1 MSFFLGIGGPWIV
14 LMLLDLFWTK
24 QRQELSPSSR
34 SGSRQQR
41 LQSLLQK
48 RTGRPLPLR
57 ARAPQ
62 PRNRGGEIDASEPD
76 SYLYR
81 RVD

>member
-24 QRQELSPSSR
+24 QSQELSQAHR
-34 SGSRQQR
+34 SGETQR
-41 LQSLLQK
+41 RLESLLQK
-48 RTGRPLPLR
+48 RMGRPIPVR

-62 PRNRGGEIDASEPD
+62 PQTRNGESGLSEPD